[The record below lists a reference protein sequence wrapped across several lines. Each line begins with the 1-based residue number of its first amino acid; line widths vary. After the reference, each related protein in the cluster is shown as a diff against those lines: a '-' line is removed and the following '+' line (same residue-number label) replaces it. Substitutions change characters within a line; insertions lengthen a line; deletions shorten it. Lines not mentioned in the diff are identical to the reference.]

1 MKILKFET
9 NIWKD
14 ENITDPI
21 GNFVNIMPGENG
33 LSWTELFHNRFRELE
48 PGIDSDQILS
58 ISFNISF
65 IDDNL
70 DFIKLNH
77 FMQDYFESVFSEGN
91 VLSIRGTHNEN
102 VFVYYILCFPL
113 VRRVLRASNWIIKN
127 EEGKYVP
134 HQDIINGFVR
144 TVETTFSVIIDNE
157 NDYIKNNVNQGPLAK
172 IDLISKM
179 EIPKENPSIYKEN
192 IYDAAGYDAQIITD
206 AGYKRFTEIC
216 AHIISYFTTGIEKS
230 LYFKAQT
237 GSITP
242 EIFLEEVNKTT
253 KRLYPNISDRDLKL
267 VLKKVYSAVYQN
279 YILDDLIEADDISD
293 IKVIDPKHI
302 RVKVNGKRMTSNVT
316 FINADDYFNYINS
329 LAIRYGLDLSNE
341 AYHVF
346 TDKTTSPKFILRM

>member
-192 IYDAAGYDAQIITD
+192 IVST
-206 AGYKRFTEIC
+206 
-216 AHIISYFTTGIEKS
+216 
-230 LYFKAQT
+230 
-237 GSITP
+237 
-242 EIFLEEVNKTT
+242 
-253 KRLYPNISDRDLKL
+253 
-267 VLKKVYSAVYQN
+267 
-279 YILDDLIEADDISD
+279 
-293 IKVIDPKHI
+293 
-302 RVKVNGKRMTSNVT
+302 
-316 FINADDYFNYINS
+316 
-329 LAIRYGLDLSNE
+329 
-341 AYHVF
+341 
-346 TDKTTSPKFILRM
+346 